1 MTLRRSGRRSGAA
14 GLHVGASRSG
24 IEDLARQVP
33 MKKTFAYTLLAL
45 SVLAWG
51 AIAALPFLDISIGKA
66 AAITTALL
74 IAGEVS
80 FFVGIALLGKE
91 AWEKVKSV
99 FRRK

>member
-1 MTLRRSGRRSGAA
+1 
-14 GLHVGASRSG
+14 
-24 IEDLARQVP
+24 
-33 MKKTFAYTLLAL
+33 MKKTFAYALLAL

-51 AIAALPFLDISIGKA
+51 AIALLPFLDISIGKA

-80 FFVGIALLGKE
+80 FFVGVALLGKE

>member
-1 MTLRRSGRRSGAA
+1 
-14 GLHVGASRSG
+14 
-24 IEDLARQVP
+24 

-45 SVLAWG
+45 SVLAWV

-80 FFVGIALLGKE
+80 FFVGVALLGKE

>member
-1 MTLRRSGRRSGAA
+1 
-14 GLHVGASRSG
+14 
-24 IEDLARQVP
+24 
-33 MKKTFAYTLLAL
+33 MKKTFAYALLAL
-45 SVLAWG
+45 SVLAWV
-51 AIAALPFLDISIGKA
+51 AIAALPFLDVSIGKA

-80 FFVGIALLGKE
+80 FFVGVALLGKE